1 MYSKVRAKVGQRS
14 YIQGLHRLRNRR
26 CHFQTFVVMYGS
38 KNNVSMN
45 ATYSCSSKLSLVQS
59 KSRSNVTSTGKTI
72 SANVSKDIM
81 YGFILRGFTSPA
93 FLCYQIITTIRL
105 CKTGL

>member
-1 MYSKVRAKVGQRS
+1 MQPIHVAENLVWFKEIK
-14 YIQGLHRLRNRR
+14 
-26 CHFQTFVVMYGS
+26 
-38 KNNVSMN
+38 
-45 ATYSCSSKLSLVQS
+45 VQS

-72 SANVSKDIM
+72 CANVSKDIM

>member
-1 MYSKVRAKVGQRS
+1 MRQTISCGVSKWTGLLKPSIENVKKTYFGSMYSKVRAKVGQRS

-45 ATYSCSSKLSLVQS
+45 ATYSCS
-59 KSRSNVTSTGKTI
+59 
-72 SANVSKDIM
+72 
-81 YGFILRGFTSPA
+81 
-93 FLCYQIITTIRL
+93 
-105 CKTGL
+105 